1 LSFVKP
7 VIHWVRAWLGP
18 GSSQFEF
25 ESVTRKANKPRLI
38 RRSMSWPLIHNSEV
52 WCGVE
57 AGFCFVIF
65 CSVFFFVFSEPFL
78 SSFLLHRSWIYWTTF
93 RAAIFSTRV
102 ARQKAKG
109 SNPSPIVFPLCRKE
123 CCPLNSNLISDC
135 NISCK
140 NKELYQYLI
149 RDPLLTIQMDLQS
162 HAFKL
167 VH

>member
-1 LSFVKP
+1 MSFVKP

-65 CSVFFFVFSEPFL
+65 CSVFFFCFFRTFLVLFPFTPFL
-78 SSFLLHRSWIYWTTF
+78 NLLNNFSSCNFLNS
-93 RAAIFSTRV
+93 
-102 ARQKAKG
+102 
-109 SNPSPIVFPLCRKE
+109 CRKAE
-123 CCPLNSNLISDC
+123 SERLEPKSYRVSPLPKRVLSIEFKPNQWL
-135 NISCK
+135 
-140 NKELYQYLI
+140 QYFS
-149 RDPLLTIQMDLQS
+149 Q
-162 HAFKL
+162 K
-167 VH
+167 